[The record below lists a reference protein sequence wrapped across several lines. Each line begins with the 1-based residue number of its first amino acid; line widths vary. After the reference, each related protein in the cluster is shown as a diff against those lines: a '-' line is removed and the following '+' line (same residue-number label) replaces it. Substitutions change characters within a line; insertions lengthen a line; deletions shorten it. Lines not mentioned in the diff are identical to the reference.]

1 MSSVGRELSL
11 AVRRSLG
18 LCTLIVLLAGASQIA
33 NAKEGP
39 PATSVLSAPVS
50 VVTPPSESL
59 VIGFMGGFVS
69 RNASHHAEVKLI
81 QSLRGEYSSDVYF
94 GMYENRR
101 QDEAYAMI
109 REHLDSNRDGQ
120 LSEEEKNRAHILLFG
135 HSWGAYA
142 VVALARRLNR
152 EGIPVMLTV
161 QVDSVAKPFRN
172 DSVIPANVH
181 QAVNFYQTRGWIH
194 GRRKISAADP
204 VHTEILG
211 NFRLDYKEQPS
222 EECSEYPRSA
232 RWLMKGHIAIECDP
246 QVWSQVKTLLRSQLP
261 PIVVTDNTTQQ
272 TISAVR

>member
-18 LCTLIVLLAGASQIA
+18 VYTLIVLLASAFQFA
-33 NAKEGP
+33 RAKEEP
-39 PATSVLSAPVS
+39 PATSALSAPVS
-50 VVTPPSESL
+50 AVTPPSESL
-59 VIGFMGGFVS
+59 VIGFMGGFVG
-69 RNASHHAEVKLI
+69 RNASHHAEVKLM
-81 QSLRGEYSSDVYF
+81 QSLRDEYHGDVYF

-109 REHLDSNRDGQ
+109 YEHLDSNHDGQ
-120 LSEEEKNRAHILLFG
+120 LSEEEKNRARILLFG

-194 GRRKISAADP
+194 GRSKIIAADP
-204 VHTEILG
+204 SRTKILG
-211 NFRLDYKEQPS
+211 NVRYDYKHEPDAFHA
-222 EECSEYPRSA
+222 YPWMA
-232 RWLMKGHIAIECDP
+232 RLLMKGHIEIESDP
-246 QVWSQVKTLLRSQLP
+246 QVWSQVEALLRNQLP
-261 PIVVTDNTTQQ
+261 PVAAPLSTSEQSL
-272 TISAVR
+272 SALR